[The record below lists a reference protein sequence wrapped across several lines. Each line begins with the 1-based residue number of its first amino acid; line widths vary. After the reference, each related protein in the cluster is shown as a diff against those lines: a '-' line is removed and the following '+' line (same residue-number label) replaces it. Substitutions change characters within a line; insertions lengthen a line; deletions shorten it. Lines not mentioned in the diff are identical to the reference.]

1 MEAQPNAAQLQALI
15 IPLKSW
21 NLILP
26 QSLVA
31 EVLPM
36 PEVRL
41 TDSDE
46 QWFRGSIEWRG
57 AELPLVSIDA
67 YCFPSKDDAQQRTR
81 RVAVLQS
88 VGEGIEH
95 YALEIY
101 SIPHPLRLVESEVQV
116 NEVDGSCELVA
127 IHVKVSGVQGVIPN
141 LDLIEREI
149 VRVMA

>member
-15 IPLKSW
+15 IPLKKW

-41 TDSDE
+41 TGASQ
-46 QWFRGSIEWRG
+46 QWLRGSIEWRG

-67 YCFPSKDDAQQRTR
+67 YCAPDEDDDQQRTR
-81 RVAVLQS
+81 RVAVLQGL
-88 VGEGIEH
+88 GEGIEH

-101 SIPHPLRLVESEVQV
+101 SIPHPMRLVESDVHLDEL
-116 NEVDGSCELVA
+116 ESSCELIA
-127 IHVKVSGVQGVIPN
+127 AHVSVSGVRGIIPE
-141 LDLIEREI
+141 LDVLETEI
-149 VRVMA
+149 IDATG